1 MDMKSNWKAYGM
13 WLLPL
18 LFFTGQFVLRLWPG
32 LMMQDIMRQFKID
45 AAQFGLLA
53 SAYYYG
59 YALMQIPIALALDR
73 FGARFVISA
82 CAMLLGA
89 STLLFVNTQSW
100 PLALASRFLIGA
112 GSAAG
117 FLGTSKIV
125 SEWFPKAQYTHMIGL
140 SFTVGLLGAIY
151 GGKPTNQLIEW
162 YGGPTV
168 WSMIGWVTLLL
179 GGIIFALLRRPHAIE
194 EVDDKIQ
201 VHDLKSALS
210 SRHLWVL
217 AIANLLMVGTLE
229 GFADVWGV
237 NYLMTQYHFAK
248 NDAAQFVSCI
258 YLGMVFG
265 GPLLALISQKFGDYK
280 TICLCGLGM
289 AFGLWTIIGAM
300 INVYVLTS
308 LFFGLGLLC
317 CYQVLVFSVAN
328 ELAAPKHLGITVAFL
343 NCINMLGGS
352 FFHTMIGRIMDSFW
366 MGTLDQSARVYSSQS
381 YQYGLSVIPMSA
393 LLGVMCVYWLQ
404 QVRKKKS

>member
-1 MDMKSNWKAYGM
+1 MNAKSQWKAYGM

-45 AAQFGLLA
+45 AGQFGLLA

-59 YALMQIPIALALDR
+59 YALMQIPVALALDR

-82 CAMLLGA
+82 CAVLLGV

-100 PLALASRFLIGA
+100 SMALTTRFLIGA

-151 GGKPTNQLIEW
+151 GGKPTNLLIEW
-162 YGGPTV
+162 YGGHAV
-168 WSMIGWVTLLL
+168 WTMVGWIALVIGGV
-179 GGIIFALLRRPHAIE
+179 IFALLRAPRTME
-194 EVDDKIQ
+194 EVSDKIQ
-201 VHDLKSALS
+201 LRDLKAALS
-210 SRHLWVL
+210 SARLWIL
-217 AIANLLMVGTLE
+217 ALANLLMVGTLE

-237 NYLMTQYHFAK
+237 NYLMTQYHFTK
-248 NDAAQFVSCI
+248 SNAAQFVSCI

-265 GPLLALISQKFGDYK
+265 GPLLALISQRFGVYR

-289 AFGLWTIIGAM
+289 ALGLWAVIGAV
-300 INVYVLTS
+300 INIYVLTS
-308 LFFGLGLLC
+308 LFFILGLLC

-328 ELAAPKHLGITVAFL
+328 ELAQPKHLGITVAFL

-352 FFHTMIGRIMDSFW
+352 FFHTLVGRAMDSFW
-366 MGTLDQSARVYSSQS
+366 TGTLNQGVRVYTGQS
-381 YQYGLSVIPMSA
+381 YQYGLSVIPISA
-393 LLGVMCVYWLQ
+393 ILGVALVFWLM
-404 QVRKKKS
+404 RKRADQI

>member
-1 MDMKSNWKAYGM
+1 MNMKSRLKAYGM

-32 LMMQDIMRQFKID
+32 LMMQDIMQQFKID

-59 YALMQIPIALALDR
+59 YALMQMPVALALDR
-73 FGARFVISA
+73 FGARVVISA
-82 CAMLLGA
+82 CAALLGV

-100 PLALASRFLIGA
+100 PMALIARFLIGA

-125 SEWFPKAQYTHMIGL
+125 SEWFSRAQYTHMIGL
-140 SFTVGLLGAIY
+140 SFTVGLLGAVY

-162 YGGPTV
+162 YGGYTV
-168 WSMIGWVTLLL
+168 WSMAGWISLFL
-179 GGIIFALLRRPHAIE
+179 GGIIFTLLRAPHAVENI
-194 EVDDKIQ
+194 DDRIQ
-201 VHDLKSALS
+201 VRDLAAALS
-210 SRHLWVL
+210 SSRLWVL
-217 AIANLLMVGTLE
+217 AVANLLMVGTLE

-237 NYLMTQYHFAK
+237 NYLMIQYYFTK
-248 NDAAQFVSCI
+248 SNAAQLVSCI

-265 GPLLALISQKFGDYK
+265 GPLLAVISRIFGVYK
-280 TICLCGLGM
+280 TVCICGLGM
-289 AFGLWTIIGAM
+289 ALGLLAIIGTSL
-300 INVYVLTS
+300 NVYVLTI
-308 LFFGLGLLC
+308 LFFILGLLC

-328 ELAAPKHLGITVAFL
+328 ELTQSKHLGITVAFL

-352 FFHTMIGRIMDSFW
+352 FFHTIVGRVMDSFW
-366 MGTLDQSARVYSSQS
+366 TGTLDHGVHTYTSQS
-381 YQYGLSVIPMSA
+381 YQYGLSVIPISA
-393 LLGVMCVYWLQ
+393 LLGVLCVYWLM
-404 QVRKKKS
+404 RKRY